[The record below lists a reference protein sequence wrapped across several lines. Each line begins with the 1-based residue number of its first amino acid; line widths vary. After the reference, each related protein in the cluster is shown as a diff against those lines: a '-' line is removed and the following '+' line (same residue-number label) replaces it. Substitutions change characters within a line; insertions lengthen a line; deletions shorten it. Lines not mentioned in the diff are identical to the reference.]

1 MIPARRPEV
10 HYEFVIQAQSRRK
23 TLLPRLRL
31 LLPFRRRLLM
41 WIVKIA
47 LRRPYTFIVLA
58 LLLVIIGPL
67 MILRTPV
74 DIFPNI
80 DIPVIS
86 VVWSYSGL
94 TSEDMAHRIVAPYER
109 ALTSDVGDIEH
120 IESQSLNG
128 VAVVKVFFHPGAD
141 ITRAETEASV
151 SAQSLLKVMPPGTL
165 PPMVLTFNA
174 STVPIMELALSSKTL
189 PEQTL
194 YDLGNNFIRTQL
206 ATVQGAAVPIPYG
219 GKVRQIMVDIDPQ
232 AMQSHH
238 VTPTDVVNAVNA
250 QNLVL
255 PGGTAKIGTFEYN
268 VNMNGAALSVAQLNN
283 IPIRTQP
290 DGTVTYVHDVA
301 TVRDGYAPQT
311 NIVRHDGKRA
321 ALLEVEKSG
330 SVSTLDII
338 ANIKSLLPRI
348 RSQMPKALDIQTV
361 TDESV
366 FVKSAVQG
374 VIREGLIA
382 AGLTAVMI
390 LLFLGSWRATLIIAI
405 SIPLAMISSLI
416 MLSVLG
422 QTINIMTLG
431 GLALAV
437 GILVDD
443 ATVAIENMTHH
454 IEQGQPL
461 LQAILEGSGEIAVPT
476 LISTLSIC
484 IVFVPM
490 LLLSGVARYL
500 FTPLAEAVVFA
511 MLASYFLS
519 RTLVPTLAMYLLRGA
534 HQPGDEGTQHGR
546 PANRLVRFQ
555 QSFERRF
562 EALRGRYERLLEAA
576 LAAPRRFIAGFL
588 MVCIGSLALLPFLG
602 RDFFPQI
609 DSGQIRL
616 HMRAKTGTR
625 IEQTA
630 RLADE
635 IENSIRTVIPAN
647 ELMTI
652 VDNIGLPTSGIN
664 LSYSSSAPIGSA
676 DADILIT
683 LNAKH
688 KPTAQYVATLRQS
701 LGEQFPAVTFSFLP
715 ADMVSQILNF
725 GLPAPIDIQVV
736 GNNLDDNRA
745 FADTLLNKLR
755 NVKGLVDLRIQQ
767 PDDEPAINVDVDRT
781 KALQAGLQQ
790 QDVARSLLI
799 ALSGS
804 SQTSPN
810 FWLNPQNGVSYP
822 VTTEVP
828 QYDINS
834 LQALANIP
842 LSSMFTPGTGG
853 SGSNAGEVNG
863 ILGTLGTF
871 SRATQQAVVTH
882 YNVQPVIDIYGSVQG
897 RDLGGVASD
906 VTRIVDA
913 AKANLPRG
921 ARVVIRGQV
930 QTMESSF
937 SGLATG
943 IAFAVL
949 LVYLLMVINFQS
961 WIDPLVIVCGLP
973 GAMAG
978 IVWMLFLTHTTL
990 SVPALTGAMMCIGV
1004 ATANSILV
1012 VSFARER
1019 LAQGMAPLQ
1028 AALVAGA
1035 GRFRPVLMTALAM
1048 MIGMVP
1054 MALGMGDG
1062 GEQNAPL
1069 GRAVI
1074 GGLMIGTI
1082 ATLMFLPVVF
1092 SLVHGWLAKREP
1104 RGMTQ
1109 AELDLLK

>member
-1 MIPARRPEV
+1 
-10 HYEFVIQAQSRRK
+10 
-23 TLLPRLRL
+23 
-31 LLPFRRRLLM
+31 M
-41 WIVKIA
+41 WIVKVA

-67 MILRTPV
+67 MIMRTPV

-80 DIPVIS
+80 NIPVIS
-86 VVWSYSGL
+86 VVWSYNGMS
-94 TSEDMAHRIVAPYER
+94 SEDMAHRIIAPYER

-151 SAQSLLKVMPPGTL
+151 SAQSLLRIMPPGTL

-232 AMQSHH
+232 AMQAKHL
-238 VTPTDVVNAVNA
+238 TPTDVVNAVNA
-250 QNLVL
+250 PNLVL

-268 VNMNGAALSVAQLNN
+268 VNMNGAATSVAELNAL
-283 IPIRTQP
+283 PIRTQP

-301 TVRDGYAPQT
+301 TVRDGFAPQT
-311 NIVRHDGKRA
+311 NIVRHDGQRA

-330 SVSTLDII
+330 NVSTLDII
-338 ANIKSLLPRI
+338 ANINALLPLI
-348 RSQMPKALDIQTV
+348 RSQMPTALNIQTV

-374 VIREGLIA
+374 VVREGLIA
-382 AGLTAVMI
+382 AGLTAAMI

-416 MLSVLG
+416 LLSVLG

-490 LLLSGVARYL
+490 MLLSGVARYL

-534 HQPGDEGTQHGR
+534 HKTGEEGGEDAR
-546 PANRLVRFQ
+546 PLNRFQRFQ
-555 QSFERRF
+555 QGFERGF
-562 EALRGRYERLLEAA
+562 EGLRSRYQRVLEAA
-576 LAAPRRFIAGFL
+576 LAAPRRFAAGFL
-588 MVCIGSLALLPFLG
+588 IVCIGSLTLVPFLG

-616 HMRAKTGTR
+616 HMRARTGTR

-635 IENSIRTVIPAN
+635 IENSIRTVIPADQ
-647 ELMTI
+647 LMTI

-664 LSYSSSAPIGSA
+664 LSYSSSAPIGTA

-688 KPTAQYVATLRQS
+688 SPTVQYVKKLRQM
-701 LGEQFPAVTFSFLP
+701 LGEKFPAVTFSFLP

-736 GNNLDDNRA
+736 GNNLDDDRT
-745 FADTLLNKLR
+745 FADNLQAKLHG
-755 NVKGLVDLRIQQ
+755 VEGLVDLRIQQ
-767 PDDEPAINVDVDRT
+767 PADQPEIAINVDRT
-781 KALQAGLQQ
+781 KALLAGLRQ
-790 QDVARSLLI
+790 QDVAQSLLI

-822 VTTEVP
+822 VMTEVP

-834 LQALANIP
+834 LQTLANIP
-842 LSSMFTPGTGG
+842 LSATFTPGTGG
-853 SGSNAGEVNG
+853 SGSNAGGVNG
-863 ILGTLGTF
+863 ILGAMGTF
-871 SRATQQAVVTH
+871 TRTTQQAVVTH

-897 RDLGGVASD
+897 RDLGGVATD

-930 QTMESSF
+930 DTMQSSF
-937 SGLATG
+937 NGLAMG
-943 IAFAVL
+943 IGFAVL

-961 WIDPLVIVCGLP
+961 WIDPLVIICGLP

-978 IVWMLFLTHTTL
+978 IAWMLFVTNTTL

-1019 LAQGMAPLQ
+1019 LAQGMEPLQ
-1028 AALVAGA
+1028 AALAAGV

-1074 GGLMIGTI
+1074 GGLMIGTV

-1092 SLVHGWLAKREP
+1092 SVVHAWLAKRSP
-1104 RGMTQ
+1104 HGMTQ
-1109 AELDLLK
+1109 AELDILK